1 MASRICGVEVM
12 PRHSAL
18 RIRNPPQ
25 PCPPG
30 GPTCSAD
37 RISHAASFHAAG
49 ICRQP
54 KQMYPVMHRH
64 AQRELRS
71 SACEHCSFSRPRP
84 RNEKA
89 RKHNHKSNGVHSSA
103 PGSHHQGGQMRVP
116 PPFWMCALG
125 QFTHPARAAVSAA
138 LSCFAAA
145 AALAHLRRNAR
156 DCAAAFRLGKA
167 SLPCCVSPS
176 AGGATV

>member
-18 RIRNPPQ
+18 RIGNPPQ

-103 PGSHHQGGQMRVP
+103 PGSHHQGGKCGCRRRSGCAPWVSSPIRRERRFRRHYLALRQP
-116 PPFWMCALG
+116 PLWRIYVEMLG
-125 QFTHPARAAVSAA
+125 IV
-138 LSCFAAA
+138 
-145 AALAHLRRNAR
+145 RRH
-156 DCAAAFRLGKA
+156 
-167 SLPCCVSPS
+167 SV
-176 AGGATV
+176 